1 MSAYHQ
7 LLAATVGYL
16 QQQRD
21 RGQRHVVVDSA
32 KLRALTKSTP
42 DPESKRETKI
52 KSGSFTELRAS
63 LTNEKIINPVLP
75 AANFGFGSGN
85 KNADLLFVVEDIN
98 RNNSVTE
105 KLLES
110 EPGQLL
116 GKIVNA
122 MNLSCE
128 EIYIVNTL
136 KPYPSQSTK
145 RSHNQTT
152 NIEERT
158 PLSEWLQ
165 REIES
170 CRPKIIVAL
179 GKAAAEVMLNEK
191 IQLTH
196 FRGTWQ
202 TYIQIPLMPTFHPA
216 YLLRNQALTE
226 KRKIWEDMMAVMEKM
241 ALPVSE
247 KQRGFFLPN

>member
-7 LLAATVGYL
+7 LLAATVDYL

-21 RGQRHVVVDSA
+21 RGQRHVVVDPV

-42 DPESKRETKI
+42 DLGSKRETKI
-52 KSGSFTELRAS
+52 KNGSFTELRAS
-63 LTNEKIINPVLP
+63 LTNEKIVNPVLQ
-75 AANFGFGSGN
+75 AANFGFGPGN

-116 GKIVNA
+116 VKIVDA
-122 MNLSCE
+122 MNLSYE
-128 EIYIVNTL
+128 EIYIVNIL

-145 RSHNQTT
+145 RSHNQT

-165 REIES
+165 REIKS

-202 TYIQIPLMPTFHPA
+202 SYTEIPLMPTFHPA

-226 KRKIWEDMMAVMEKM
+226 KRKIWEDMLAVMEKM

-247 KQRGFFLPN
+247 KQRGFFLPH